1 MDRGETVRSFFVIFL
16 LFILCSCAKNEARER
31 AEAIDVALSYLSD
44 GECEEAIKLLEK
56 TGRSQDAV
64 FLQVLASAYACRAGF
79 DAVRFISEDIEAID
93 TDSSQLLNSL
103 TLLTLSGETETDSD
117 SYTDL
122 KTAIFLLLNSAKSTQ
137 PSQAYRT
144 STFGPR
150 KAGDIGVQALL
161 LSIVQLGKFLNHYG
175 NVDANGDKGAGDEAN
190 RCFIT
195 YSSTDAQVVAAVGGG
210 VCNGVSSGH
219 VALNYATAAGR
230 RRLCEGL
237 MLFTNIIDI
246 LDNIDVSG
254 NESLSDLEEVADAVK
269 EYKTTAI
276 TVDPDLATLLNMTS
290 QSLCE
295 TTLETAS
302 EMNNMQL
309 IYASIF
315 ESGLQ

>member
-1 MDRGETVRSFFVIFL
+1 MRSFIVIFL
-16 LFILCSCAKNEARER
+16 LFILCSCGKKEATER
-31 AEAIDVALSYLSD
+31 TEAIDVALTYLSD
-44 GECEEAIKLLEK
+44 GECNEAIKVLEK
-56 TGRSQDAV
+56 TGRSEDAV
-64 FLQVLASAYACRAGF
+64 YLQVLASAYACRAGF
-79 DAVRFISEDIEAID
+79 DAVRFISDDIESID

-117 SYTDL
+117 SYSDL
-122 KTAIFLLLNSAKSTQ
+122 KTALGLLLNAGNSSQ
-137 PSQAYRT
+137 PSQVART
-144 STFGPR
+144 TTFGSR

-175 NVDANGDKGAGDEAN
+175 NVDALGDKGAGDEAN
-190 RCFIT
+190 QCFIT
-195 YSSTDAQVVAAVGGG
+195 YSFTDAQVVAAVGGG
-210 VCNGVSSGH
+210 VCDGVSSGH
-219 VALNYATAAGR
+219 VGLDYTTTTGR

-269 EYKTTAI
+269 QYKTTAI

-302 EMNNMQL
+302 EMDNMQL